1 MRVDFDVMDFIR
13 WQFGREIPDDP
24 DSWHKRNMLWPVRCL
39 DGRWARHVWRR
50 RQDRAWEYIWRD
62 DKAPRD
68 DFDGP
73 RR

>member
-1 MRVDFDVMDFIR
+1 MDIMDFIR
-13 WQFGREIPDDP
+13 WQFGREIPVDP
-24 DSWHKRNMLWPVRCL
+24 AAWHKRNMFWPVRCL
-39 DGRWARHVWRR
+39 DGSWRSHVWRR
-50 RQDRAWEYIWRD
+50 STLAGAWEYSWRD